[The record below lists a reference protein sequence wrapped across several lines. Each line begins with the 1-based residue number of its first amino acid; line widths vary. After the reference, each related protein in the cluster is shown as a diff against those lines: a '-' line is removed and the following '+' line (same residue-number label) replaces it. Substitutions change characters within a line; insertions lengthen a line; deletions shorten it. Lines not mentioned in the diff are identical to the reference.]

1 MIEVRDGN
9 SKLCHQVFRR
19 KDFEQVEP
27 RSDLAS
33 ASEPLQCSALK
44 LNAGTTFRAHK
55 HITIQKIT
63 TMTQESWCVVQ
74 GKVTAHFYDEQG
86 KHLQDVLLEP
96 GDMSMTFYG
105 GHNYTIE
112 EDNTLVYEYKTG
124 PYMGQEKDK
133 VFLDE
138 L

>member
-1 MIEVRDGN
+1 MIEVHDKMG
-9 SKLCHQVFRR
+9 KLCHQVHER
-19 KDFEQVEP
+19 KDFHEIDS
-27 RSDLAS
+27 RRDLAKP
-33 ASEPLQCSALK
+33 AEPLQCSALN

-55 HITIQKIT
+55 HIAIQKTT
-63 TMTQESWCVVQ
+63 TMTQESWCVVR
-74 GKVTAHFYDEQG
+74 GKVTAHLYDEEG
-86 KHLQDVLLEP
+86 NHLQDVTLRP

-105 GHNYTIE
+105 GHTYTIE